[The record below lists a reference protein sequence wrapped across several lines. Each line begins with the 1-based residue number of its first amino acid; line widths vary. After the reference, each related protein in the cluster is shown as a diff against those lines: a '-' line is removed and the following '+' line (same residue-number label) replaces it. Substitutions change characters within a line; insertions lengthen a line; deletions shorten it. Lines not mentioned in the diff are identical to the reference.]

1 MCADLW
7 YTRPQI
13 LEFNGVSLRDFSSHK
28 AALEAADRLVSHNMQ
43 EYGHPGTKQ
52 DGPEPLFDKFLY
64 IRSGGVKRKVE
75 LSECKAFTGEADVK
89 PTASETGKK
98 RLLDS
103 GLFEEVLGPSSSSS
117 GAGNIKLE
125 FSGHGKLLERTI
137 ALRFFLFWSLLVL
150 VMRLCLHLCCLRFPI
165 FAHVLSF
172 CTLASSS
179 FRPVFS

>member
-137 ALRFFLFWSLLVL
+137 ALSFFFCFGLCSSL
-150 VMRLCLHLCCLRFPI
+150 
-165 FAHVLSF
+165 
-172 CTLASSS
+172 
-179 FRPVFS
+179 